1 MKKVF
6 NIYFYIFYF
15 IINISFSF
23 SQDFKFNLIQQKN
36 NLNPLYI
43 EYDDVCIKWT
53 PSLFSPISLIFQT
66 TNTSNMSKKDISIK
80 FKSPFFSQDQ
90 FEGDLYNYV
99 SDKFL
104 GHFNT
109 LVAIDKRDKISFCQ
123 IGLSVGFQ
131 EKVDKI
137 NEDEYTLNYLIKEKK
152 IQAKIFSF
160 DKWDVLSDQKLIKS
174 FFYIGK
180 IHDHFILTEGV
191 VGTCQ
196 NNKEDAFWGCS
207 FKEMIFINS
216 HLPLKK
222 GDKLY
227 KIYFASEQIDIIFP
241 TQFSEAFENATNSM
255 CKINNKEQRLEC
267 KKSLFNKEGYIPLK
281 LINDK
286 MNITGEV
293 DYLNRYNT
301 SIEGTDEKILTN
313 IKFNSLNDNITF
325 PMIMFKN
332 FHVQFDAESEI
343 ISFYT
348 NNKTILEVEKKEQP
362 KNEEENSSSA
372 LTVFLII
379 LIIIL
384 IIAILIGVFFFIRKR
399 RENVEKNINRF
410 TKFEDEEDFKN
421 MNENKVY

>member
-23 SQDFKFNLIQQKN
+23 SQDFQFDLIQQKN

-43 EYDDVCIKWT
+43 EYNDVCQKWT
-53 PSLFSPISLIFQT
+53 PSLLSPISLIFK
-66 TNTSNMSKKDISIK
+66 TSNTNYMKKKDISIK
-80 FKSPFFSQDQ
+80 FKNPFFSPYE
-90 FEGDLYNYV
+90 FEGELYDYLSN
-99 SDKFL
+99 KFL

-109 LVAIDKRDKISFCQ
+109 LVAIDKRERVSFCQ
-123 IGLSVGFQ
+123 MGLSVGFQ
-131 EKVDKI
+131 ESVDTI

-152 IQAKIFSF
+152 IEAKIFSF
-160 DKWDVLSDQKLIKS
+160 DKWDVLSDQQFIKS
-174 FFYIGK
+174 FFYLGK
-180 IHDHFILTEGV
+180 IHKNFNSKEGI

-227 KIYFASEQIDIIFP
+227 KIYFASELIDIIFP
-241 TQFSEAFENATNSM
+241 IEFSESFKNSANQM
-255 CKINNKEQRLEC
+255 CLINKKNQRLEC
-267 KKSLFNKEGYIPLK
+267 EKSLFNKEGYIPLK

-286 MNITGEV
+286 MNITVEI

-301 SIEGTDEKILTN
+301 SIEDADEKIMTN
-313 IKFNSLNDNITF
+313 IKFDSLNDNITF

-332 FHVQFDAESEI
+332 FHVQFDAESDT

-348 NNKTILEVEKKEQP
+348 NNKTILEVEKIEEP
-362 KNEEENSSSA
+362 KNENSSLA

-384 IIAILIGVFFFIRKR
+384 IIAILFGIFYFIRKR
-399 RENVEKNINRF
+399 RGNIEKNINRF